1 MSDEIAAVQSL
12 VNSDS
17 YDTLLKM
24 GFVSPMTS
32 RNLNMIEHYLA
43 LKSSGVQPLKAVR
56 DTEKLFRCKQ
66 RWVYKVKK
74 DFGV

>member
-1 MSDEIAAVQSL
+1 MSKEIEAVQKL
-12 VNSDS
+12 VSSDN
-17 YDTLLKM
+17 YDTLIKM

-43 LKSSGVQPLKAVR
+43 LKASGVQPLKAVR
-56 DTEKLFRCKQ
+56 DTAKLFKCKQ